1 MAGTQGDT
9 MNEFPIPVRAIGPG
23 SQAQDDVELDVMPMP
38 HEMNT
43 FQMPRVPEKV
53 DPAALVQSRDLLARL
68 LADLERWDPERQ
80 PQGPRMAMAGIDA
93 AALDI
98 TNQVLGEGEVSIQ
111 IGGERR
117 FRIQESVFTG
127 LWRCLEFD
135 AQGRLVQDWLEAAAV
150 PRVAIDAARAAS
162 ADGVPQVDWPPGA
175 MNSPALVAEIGSQ
188 LAARM
193 PGARAHAIN
202 LTLFPMTPDDH
213 AVLDR
218 ALPVGPVAIISRAF
232 GNCRVTSTLTRD
244 VWRVQYFNTMNTLIL
259 NTIEV
264 VDVPEVALA
273 SPQDLID
280 SRTRLAELV
289 EWMSEAESAQS

>member
-1 MAGTQGDT
+1 
-9 MNEFPIPVRAIGPG
+9 MNEFPVPVRAIGPG
-23 SQAQDDVELDVMPMP
+23 SQPQDDVELNVMPMP

-53 DPAALVQSRDLLARL
+53 DSAALGQSRDVLARL

-80 PQGPRMAMAGIDA
+80 PQGPRVQMAGIDA

-127 LWRCLEFD
+127 LWRCLEVD

-150 PRVAIDAARAAS
+150 PQVAIDAARAAS

-188 LAARM
+188 LAART

-213 AVLDR
+213 RVLDR
-218 ALPVGPVAIISRAF
+218 ALPVGPVAIISRGF

-280 SRTRLAELV
+280 SRARLAELV
-289 EWMSEAESAQS
+289 EWMSESYAEAAQP